1 MLAAKS
7 TSLCFLLIGQAK
19 TWFYL
24 ASRALTRPAPR
35 PAGRWS
41 QRRVSWFPLSEIAS
55 TFAALCLTLAL
66 GAAPLPA
73 AAETPD
79 DAARELRQRL
89 DQVLDQ
95 REENQATLETLQ
107 RDLARLET
115 EMVQA
120 EDDSRDLARQER
132 EIAARLP
139 QVRQEVQELAPQ
151 VRRLREVQAAHLR
164 ALYLFGA
171 EAGQSLLANA
181 VDFHDVLTRSQAF
194 TWLLE
199 ADQRRLED
207 LAGRA
212 RRLAELQSLLAYRQ
226 NEAQEVQ
233 HRLAEQRE
241 RYEALGQARRQ
252 AQAEVQK
259 RQQALELNLASLQEA
274 ESRLARTF
282 ALAQDFSPR
291 TAPRAAGILQAKGR
305 LAPPVQGRLLAP
317 PAPGQRG
324 VLLEAPAGSPVRA
337 PWDGTVVHASHLTGY
352 GRVVVV
358 DHGMRVH
365 TVLAHLGHLSV
376 EAGQAVKAGHTLGAV
391 DANGRLYLEVRR
403 ESRPE
408 NPLEWLRLGP

>member
-1 MLAAKS
+1 MY
-7 TSLCFLLIGQAK
+7 FLLIGQAK
-19 TWFYL
+19 TWFNL
-24 ASRALTRPAPR
+24 ASRALA
-35 PAGRWS
+35 
-41 QRRVSWFPLSEIAS
+41 VLPLL
-55 TFAALCLTLAL
+55 AALCLA
-66 GAAPLPA
+66 LPA
-73 AAETPD
+73 LAESPD
-79 DAARELRQRL
+79 TAARELRQRL

-95 REENQATLETLQ
+95 QEENQATLENL
-107 RDLARLET
+107 RRNLGRLEA
-115 EMVQA
+115 EMAQA
-120 EDDSRDLARQER
+120 EADARDLARQER

-139 QVRQEVQELAPQ
+139 EVAQEVRDLAPQ
-151 VRRLREVQAAHLR
+151 VRRLRAIHAQHLR

-199 ADQRRLED
+199 ADQRRLEE

-212 RRLAELQSLLAYRQ
+212 RRLAELQALLAYRQ

-233 HRLAEQRE
+233 LRLAEQRE
-241 RYEALGQARRQ
+241 RYQALGQAQRQ
-252 AQAEVQK
+252 AQEEVQK
-259 RQQALELNLASLQEA
+259 RQQALELNLAALREA

-282 ALAQDFSPR
+282 TLAPES
-291 TAPRAAGILQAKGR
+291 APRAAPKDAGILRAKGS
-305 LAPPVQGRLLAP
+305 LAPPVQGRLLGAVGS
-317 PAPGQRG
+317 GQRG

-337 PWDGTVVHASHLTGY
+337 PWDGTVVHASHLAGY

-358 DHGMRVH
+358 DHGQRVH
-365 TVLAHLGHLSV
+365 TVLAHLGPLSV